1 MARPKLPAPI
11 STGTPGAAAPIS
23 AALGSSTLLYPKGYK
38 RSERTDRAAIA
49 LPWQREAYRQVNIC
63 GEARYAATLFA
74 NIAARAEIGVSEPN
88 TLQRRPVWVNS
99 GPEAEVFAELAP
111 SVRERAKLVRDF
123 MAHFVIAGE
132 CYLIAR
138 PRVATDP
145 DPSSEGPIW
154 EVVAVTEL
162 QRIGDEWKVRH
173 DNNNYITLTKDDPVI
188 RIWNPDPENRREA
201 WSPFRSLLPTLREI
215 EWFTKHIFTQVQS
228 RLMSSGVWFIP
239 DDITFPKP
247 PPDMVAGGA
256 EAIAG
261 MNEAEQFMLSLAVS
275 STRLMEGD
283 EVAFPTVVM
292 ADPKALESVDQRKL
306 IQFWSEI
313 DDKAMILRSDAVR
326 RFSLGMDLPPEQIL
340 GSSGLAVTGAGGSA
354 GCVDDQTE
362 ALTKRGWVTG
372 DDLHPGDEVLT
383 INHETGVS
391 EWQPVQVMNRFE
403 VVDEP
408 MLRMQGVGHDSVTT
422 MNHRWAV
429 IDREGR
435 RKFVTSE
442 TLNQSHRIPTAAP
455 HVEFPT
461 ESKFTDAF
469 VELVA
474 WWWTEGCHTGAT
486 ESRADEPYTD
496 SLGRHYPNG
505 NSSRSG
511 RFGQAIIAQSHER
524 NPERVESIR
533 SALDTEY
540 PDGWGDENAR
550 QTQTG
555 YGAPVTAF
563 RLRKEVFDALNTVAP
578 SKIVSTDF
586 ILSLTRAQIELFIQ
600 TSCAGDGWHY
610 RDGRLDI
617 WQRDPAAL
625 EAYELALILSGR
637 MVAESWHAGGKVV
650 NPYQKD
656 TVRPFHAAAAPG
668 ARMEISHI
676 EYTGEVW
683 CPTVENGTWLARRG
697 GTVWFTG
704 NSVNHWGVWANEEQT
719 ISAHIEPALDIFVG
733 SLTSAFLRSAVEG
746 TELVLAYDT
755 ATLRLRQDRS
765 KEAIELYDRG
775 VLKAEVMVR
784 ETGFDPEYDMMD
796 EQEHRTWLLNRIAS
810 GSATPEQVQAAFFLL
825 TGHDLP
831 VPQAVDSVVDEG
843 SPKLPDTANPSL
855 EDHPYEGPPR
865 EQHDNSPAP
874 FGVTGAAAEGLAL
887 RALEKAGN
895 RLLNDG
901 KRGRDRDRITPA
913 HLAHTLSE
921 CLEPPTFD
929 FSLLPTVFS
938 EQSATY
944 QAALQA
950 ALTRYCTNLYLTG
963 APHSREAL
971 LKEIDGL

>member
-261 MNEAEQFMLSLAVS
+261 MNEAEQFMLSLAIS

-292 ADPKALESVDQRKL
+292 ADPKALGSVDQRKL

-354 GCVDDQTE
+354 G
-362 ALTKRGWVTG
+362 
-372 DDLHPGDEVLT
+372 
-383 INHETGVS
+383 
-391 EWQPVQVMNRFE
+391 
-403 VVDEP
+403 
-408 MLRMQGVGHDSVTT
+408 
-422 MNHRWAV
+422 
-429 IDREGR
+429 
-435 RKFVTSE
+435 
-442 TLNQSHRIPTAAP
+442 
-455 HVEFPT
+455 
-461 ESKFTDAF
+461 
-469 VELVA
+469 
-474 WWWTEGCHTGAT
+474 
-486 ESRADEPYTD
+486 
-496 SLGRHYPNG
+496 
-505 NSSRSG
+505 
-511 RFGQAIIAQSHER
+511 
-524 NPERVESIR
+524 
-533 SALDTEY
+533 
-540 PDGWGDENAR
+540 
-550 QTQTG
+550 
-555 YGAPVTAF
+555 
-563 RLRKEVFDALNTVAP
+563 
-578 SKIVSTDF
+578 
-586 ILSLTRAQIELFIQ
+586 
-600 TSCAGDGWHY
+600 
-610 RDGRLDI
+610 
-617 WQRDPAAL
+617 
-625 EAYELALILSGR
+625 
-637 MVAESWHAGGKVV
+637 
-650 NPYQKD
+650 
-656 TVRPFHAAAAPG
+656 
-668 ARMEISHI
+668 
-676 EYTGEVW
+676 
-683 CPTVENGTWLARRG
+683 
-697 GTVWFTG
+697 
-704 NSVNHWGVWANEEQT
+704 SVNHWGVWANEEQT

-746 TELVLAYDT
+746 TERVLAYDT

-921 CLEPPTFD
+921 GLEPPTFD

>member
-215 EWFTKHIFTQVQS
+215 EWFTKHIFTQIQS

-354 GCVDDQTE
+354 G
-362 ALTKRGWVTG
+362 
-372 DDLHPGDEVLT
+372 
-383 INHETGVS
+383 
-391 EWQPVQVMNRFE
+391 
-403 VVDEP
+403 
-408 MLRMQGVGHDSVTT
+408 
-422 MNHRWAV
+422 
-429 IDREGR
+429 
-435 RKFVTSE
+435 
-442 TLNQSHRIPTAAP
+442 
-455 HVEFPT
+455 
-461 ESKFTDAF
+461 
-469 VELVA
+469 
-474 WWWTEGCHTGAT
+474 
-486 ESRADEPYTD
+486 
-496 SLGRHYPNG
+496 
-505 NSSRSG
+505 
-511 RFGQAIIAQSHER
+511 
-524 NPERVESIR
+524 
-533 SALDTEY
+533 
-540 PDGWGDENAR
+540 
-550 QTQTG
+550 
-555 YGAPVTAF
+555 
-563 RLRKEVFDALNTVAP
+563 
-578 SKIVSTDF
+578 
-586 ILSLTRAQIELFIQ
+586 
-600 TSCAGDGWHY
+600 
-610 RDGRLDI
+610 
-617 WQRDPAAL
+617 
-625 EAYELALILSGR
+625 
-637 MVAESWHAGGKVV
+637 
-650 NPYQKD
+650 
-656 TVRPFHAAAAPG
+656 
-668 ARMEISHI
+668 
-676 EYTGEVW
+676 
-683 CPTVENGTWLARRG
+683 
-697 GTVWFTG
+697 
-704 NSVNHWGVWANEEQT
+704 SVNHWGVWANEEQT

-921 CLEPPTFD
+921 GLEPPTFD

>member
-354 GCVDDQTE
+354 G
-362 ALTKRGWVTG
+362 
-372 DDLHPGDEVLT
+372 
-383 INHETGVS
+383 
-391 EWQPVQVMNRFE
+391 
-403 VVDEP
+403 
-408 MLRMQGVGHDSVTT
+408 
-422 MNHRWAV
+422 
-429 IDREGR
+429 
-435 RKFVTSE
+435 
-442 TLNQSHRIPTAAP
+442 
-455 HVEFPT
+455 
-461 ESKFTDAF
+461 
-469 VELVA
+469 
-474 WWWTEGCHTGAT
+474 
-486 ESRADEPYTD
+486 
-496 SLGRHYPNG
+496 
-505 NSSRSG
+505 
-511 RFGQAIIAQSHER
+511 
-524 NPERVESIR
+524 
-533 SALDTEY
+533 
-540 PDGWGDENAR
+540 
-550 QTQTG
+550 
-555 YGAPVTAF
+555 
-563 RLRKEVFDALNTVAP
+563 
-578 SKIVSTDF
+578 
-586 ILSLTRAQIELFIQ
+586 
-600 TSCAGDGWHY
+600 
-610 RDGRLDI
+610 
-617 WQRDPAAL
+617 
-625 EAYELALILSGR
+625 
-637 MVAESWHAGGKVV
+637 
-650 NPYQKD
+650 
-656 TVRPFHAAAAPG
+656 
-668 ARMEISHI
+668 
-676 EYTGEVW
+676 
-683 CPTVENGTWLARRG
+683 
-697 GTVWFTG
+697 
-704 NSVNHWGVWANEEQT
+704 SVNHWGVWANEEQT

-921 CLEPPTFD
+921 GLEPPTFD